1 MTKEQGSPWPACLQA
16 LAMHVEQM
24 ETRAPSIAK
33 GMIYLVDVEDLCS
46 IFFLIQKFG
55 AILTMTTKRNECL
68 FSFSF
73 FSFFFYGGNWLLYNV
88 CERVCM
94 TAIHACE
101 SYW

>member
-46 IFFLIQKFG
+46 IFFIQKFG
-55 AILTMTTKRNECL
+55 AILMMTT
-68 FSFSF
+68 
-73 FSFFFYGGNWLLYNV
+73 
-88 CERVCM
+88 
-94 TAIHACE
+94 
-101 SYW
+101 

>member
-46 IFFLIQKFG
+46 IFFYPKIWCDSNDDHLK
-55 AILTMTTKRNECL
+55 K
-68 FSFSF
+68 
-73 FSFFFYGGNWLLYNV
+73 
-88 CERVCM
+88 
-94 TAIHACE
+94 
-101 SYW
+101 